1 MTLGEGLGRFLPRF
15 EDLTVEVT
23 AHAFNYAEIDV
34 TFAASFL
41 SLLRPDVR
49 SVEVLVAHE
58 VRYTDKE
65 WSTHKLVNVDVP
77 KGGTT
82 KTVVP
87 FEVPVGFVS
96 GTEDVFYSTA
106 AVVDPN
112 RKVFEGTEANN
123 VAIRCDSGPAGD

>member
-1 MTLGEGLGRFLPRF
+1 MIIRDNFGPIVPRF
-15 EDLTVEVT
+15 QDLAVEVT

-34 TFAASFL
+34 TFAASLL
-41 SLLRPDVR
+41 SQLGPNVQ
-49 SVEVLVAHE
+49 SFEVLVAHE

-82 KTVVP
+82 RTVVP

-96 GTEDVFYSTA
+96 GTEDVHYSTA
-106 AVVDPN
+106 AIVDPN
-112 RKVFEGTEANN
+112 RKIFEGTEANN
-123 VAIRCDSGPAGD
+123 VSIRCGSGPAGD